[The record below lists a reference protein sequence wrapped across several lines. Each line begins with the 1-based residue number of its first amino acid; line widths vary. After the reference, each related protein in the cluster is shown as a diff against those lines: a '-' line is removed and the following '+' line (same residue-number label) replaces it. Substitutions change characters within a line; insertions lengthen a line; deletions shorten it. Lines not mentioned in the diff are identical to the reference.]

1 MTGTPA
7 RGVEVR
13 RPEASGAA
21 DDKGDFDG
29 VSLWDNPP
37 EGIRTWP
44 RPVTTDDQGRFTL
57 HGIGRGVRPQP
68 QRPRPPLCP
77 AGPAHQPGRASAAKE
92 ITLALE
98 PARIIEGRVLA
109 ADTGRPIP
117 NAVVS
122 ASAHGQ
128 NEHADGIFT
137 AKFRAD
143 DQGRFTMNPTP
154 ATITPWPPS
163 PPAASRT

>member
-1 MTGTPA
+1 MPGRTCTSTPA
-7 RGVEVR
+7 
-13 RPEASGAA
+13 SL
-21 DDKGDFDG
+21 GDG
-29 VSLWDNPP
+29 
-37 EGIRTWP
+37 
-44 RPVTTDDQGRFTL
+44 
-57 HGIGRGVRPQP
+57 
-68 QRPRPPLCP
+68 
-77 AGPAHQPGRASAAKE
+77 KE

-122 ASAHGQ
+122 ATTRVQ
-128 NEHADGIFT
+128 NEHASGFFT

-143 DQGRFTMNPTP
+143 DQGRFVDEPDRRRRATP
-154 ATITPWPPS
+154 SAPS